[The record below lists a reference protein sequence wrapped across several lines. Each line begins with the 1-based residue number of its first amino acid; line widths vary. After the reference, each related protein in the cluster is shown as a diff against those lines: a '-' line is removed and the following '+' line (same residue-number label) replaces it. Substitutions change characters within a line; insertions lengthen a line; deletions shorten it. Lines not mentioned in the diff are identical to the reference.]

1 MYAQYSIELEN
12 LEKAYGAKVF
22 KIKKK
27 FKKSMF
33 QSIIIKDFFQ
43 KFEA

>member
-27 FKKSMF
+27 FKKSVSKHHNKRLF
-33 QSIIIKDFFQ
+33 SKI
-43 KFEA
+43 

>member
-12 LEKAYGAKVF
+12 LKKAYGAKVF

-27 FKKSMF
+27 FKSMF
-33 QSIIIKDFFQ
+33 QSIIIKDCFQ